1 MEFTETEINDI
12 ICCTIIR
19 TLKILQ
25 ETKDEGENLNTVD
38 FEYIIDCRFRDLH
51 NPEILDAMSNQI
63 NLGEF
68 V

>member
-38 FEYIIDCRFRDLH
+38 FEYIIDCRLRDLH